1 MTRLCLGTWAGRDLS
16 TPFEFRGWPF
26 CPKDLIS
33 SVALD
38 QNWWGSSPNVRR
50 LHSQAVSYVFS
61 SVAADVAAVGVFF
74 FFFPMS
80 SVLLTCR
87 RSLVD
92 TGLVVLKAGARLG
105 DLPLLFR

>member
-61 SVAADVAAVGVFF
+61 SVAADVAAVGGLFF
-74 FFFPMS
+74 FFHVKCTADLQEKSGGHGF
-80 SVLLTCR
+80 
-87 RSLVD
+87 
-92 TGLVVLKAGARLG
+92 GGA
-105 DLPLLFR
+105 